1 MTEKQNTVP
10 CFTMVKEQI
19 APVRIPDSFRI
30 ENAQEITVQ
39 KEPCVSFGN
48 EPCTRFT
55 CKGAWILLDFGKELC
70 GGLRLITREATAGTE
85 IRITLGESL
94 SEAYS
99 ALGEKNATNDHS
111 PRDFTATLTALS
123 DLTFGQSGFRFARV
137 ELLTDSPIS
146 VQSLFAEG
154 QLPAFPREAMIKT
167 SDRRL
172 NKILETAAYTLKL
185 NLQNGYIWDGIKRD
199 RLVWSGDLHQE
210 VITSLYLFGDNV
222 NITNSLSFLRSCTPS
237 DKWMN
242 HIPAYSAWW
251 VINLCDYCS
260 YTNNLKYFAQ
270 NQSYAEDILYRFNS
284 CIRND
289 GRIDFGDQPTA
300 YFLDWPTYETP
311 DSETGTAMIILIASK
326 KYLTFTDCAA
336 CREIIKKLEH
346 YLNAPCRTKQT
357 HAFQV
362 LAGNAKTNDCDILE
376 DGGAAG
382 FSTFMAYYI
391 LKADAICGGNNMLPI
406 LKEYFGAMLSRGAT
420 TFWEDFDL
428 SWLNGSGRIGALP
441 KRGQKDLHGDHGAFC
456 YQGFRHSLCHGW
468 SCGVVSFVIEHIFG
482 IHFENGTK
490 KIIVRPHKTCPDFK
504 LKMPLPKGWL
514 HIRYK
519 CGALQVKAPEHI
531 EVLY

>member
-222 NITNSLSFLRSCTPS
+222 NITNSLSASGIFSQNAYRTTPPQ
-237 DKWMN
+237 M
-242 HIPAYSAWW
+242 P
-251 VINLCDYCS
+251 
-260 YTNNLKYFAQ
+260 
-270 NQSYAEDILYRFNS
+270 
-284 CIRND
+284 
-289 GRIDFGDQPTA
+289 GRAPKIF
-300 YFLDWPTYETP
+300 
-311 DSETGTAMIILIASK
+311 
-326 KYLTFTDCAA
+326 FTD
-336 CREIIKKLEH
+336 
-346 YLNAPCRTKQT
+346 
-357 HAFQV
+357 
-362 LAGNAKTNDCDILE
+362 
-376 DGGAAG
+376 
-382 FSTFMAYYI
+382 STAVY
-391 LKADAICGGNNMLPI
+391 
-406 LKEYFGAMLSRGAT
+406 AMT
-420 TFWEDFDL
+420 
-428 SWLNGSGRIGALP
+428 
-441 KRGQKDLHGDHGAFC
+441 
-456 YQGFRHSLCHGW
+456 
-468 SCGVVSFVIEHIFG
+468 VV
-482 IHFENGTK
+482 
-490 KIIVRPHKTCPDFK
+490 
-504 LKMPLPKGWL
+504 
-514 HIRYK
+514 
-519 CGALQVKAPEHI
+519 
-531 EVLY
+531 